1 MAEET
6 KRFPDEEA
14 HLKMIEAILGDELKK
29 AEGAVDRA
37 EAQYQDAQKE
47 RQDTYYD
54 MDTRERL
61 AVDKAMHSMDAN
73 ITLLD
78 KKRQHIE
85 KLKASP
91 FFARIDF
98 AEDRV
103 FPAVPWYLGRFGLE
117 HDEKLLILDW
127 RAPLSSMFYDYDVG
141 PAGYNAPDG
150 WIEGELTLKRQF
162 RISGGKLDY
171 VVDNAQTVSDGVLQE
186 ELSRTS
192 DERMKTIIATIQKE
206 QNTVIRNEKAE
217 TMIIQGAAGSGK
229 TSVSLHRIAF
239 LLYRFRDTVK
249 ANDVMILSPSKVFS
263 DFISDVIPELGEE
276 PVRETDFYEIAM
288 DLLDDVIDF
297 QDPSD
302 MLDETDRRA
311 LTRARFRASA
321 EFLKLLQAYAEVL
334 PDRIL
339 KEKDFV
345 YDGTVLESEWIREQ
359 FLFYRYDPIL
369 ERIPVIAEEMLEE
382 LLVRRGARSELP
394 KKGFLANW
402 LKSQLIFKQPFAVYQ
417 DFFRYIG
424 REDLMNCS
432 RKCLE
437 WADVYPF
444 LYLYHRY
451 HGLPRDRRIK
461 HLVVDEMQDYTPVQY
476 EVLNILYPCEKTILG
491 DFSQRVDPVLTAGL
505 AALKERYPKA
515 LFVRLNKSYRST
527 EEIMRFAKKLCPEAE
542 TEVIDRHG
550 EEPEVLSFSNEETE
564 LSYLRSRMEVFR
576 KSTRASLG
584 IILRSQKAADAFYE
598 RLRLGENAA
607 DVTLLNSG
615 SRKFRPGITVTSVRM
630 SKGLEFD
637 EVIVPG
643 VSEEQYG
650 KESGRMLLYVACT
663 RAMHRLTLTC
673 TGEAPE
679 F

>member
-29 AEGAVDRA
+29 AEDAVDRA

-249 ANDVMILSPSKVFS
+249 ANDVMILSPSNDLCPEWNASPDPGTWSVHAQS
-263 DFISDVIPELGEE
+263 RYQCLLSHVI
-276 PVRETDFYEIAM
+276 T
-288 DLLDDVIDF
+288 
-297 QDPSD
+297 
-302 MLDETDRRA
+302 
-311 LTRARFRASA
+311 
-321 EFLKLLQAYAEVL
+321 
-334 PDRIL
+334 
-339 KEKDFV
+339 
-345 YDGTVLESEWIREQ
+345 DGTV
-359 FLFYRYDPIL
+359 
-369 ERIPVIAEEMLEE
+369 
-382 LLVRRGARSELP
+382 
-394 KKGFLANW
+394 
-402 LKSQLIFKQPFAVYQ
+402 
-417 DFFRYIG
+417 
-424 REDLMNCS
+424 
-432 RKCLE
+432 
-437 WADVYPF
+437 
-444 LYLYHRY
+444 
-451 HGLPRDRRIK
+451 
-461 HLVVDEMQDYTPVQY
+461 T
-476 EVLNILYPCEKTILG
+476 
-491 DFSQRVDPVLTAGL
+491 
-505 AALKERYPKA
+505 
-515 LFVRLNKSYRST
+515 
-527 EEIMRFAKKLCPEAE
+527 
-542 TEVIDRHG
+542 
-550 EEPEVLSFSNEETE
+550 
-564 LSYLRSRMEVFR
+564 
-576 KSTRASLG
+576 
-584 IILRSQKAADAFYE
+584 
-598 RLRLGENAA
+598 
-607 DVTLLNSG
+607 
-615 SRKFRPGITVTSVRM
+615 
-630 SKGLEFD
+630 
-637 EVIVPG
+637 
-643 VSEEQYG
+643 
-650 KESGRMLLYVACT
+650 
-663 RAMHRLTLTC
+663 
-673 TGEAPE
+673 
-679 F
+679 